1 MSKKELIT
9 PPFRWFALFGGVF
22 CILTFWYFQVY
33 GIFPVEKN
41 LGSSATVRFTP
52 YHTAGKLL
60 ELNNTKVEHYR
71 NLKALN
77 QPFIEAD
84 TIVLSAKPG
93 HINPEK
99 LDVLLKWVD
108 AGGSLFYWA
117 NRKSET
123 DTDLLLNHLDAGLVK
138 DQVAEQDKEVED
150 LLDLGKEVLPMLG
163 DLKRNEEQATSIQ
176 IADLETNIKVGFNP
190 TWHLYD
196 YSGNA
201 YYYTDDDKDHLLQYL
216 IGDGQI
222 FLMSDMNIWNN
233 ANIDDHDHGFFL
245 QSMIMS
251 GADQGVWFMFGG
263 EHESAFNKLRKQAM
277 PLFWIGLLFLVLW
290 LWRQIPRVGPKLSL
304 NLYQRRNIGE
314 HIAASS
320 QLRWQLKQ
328 LPQWVANQRK
338 IIFKHAAIRNPG
350 FSQLS
355 QEEQMSWL
363 ATVGSVDRK
372 QLAYLYDHSGLNE
385 FKELQFLEL
394 MDQLQK
400 LKSRL

>member
-9 PPFRWFALFGGVF
+9 PPFRWVALFGGVF

-93 HINPEK
+93 HMNPEK

-176 IADLETNIKVGFNP
+176 IADLETNIKIGFNP

-251 GADQGVWFMFGG
+251 GADQDVWFMFGG

-372 QLAYLYDHSGLNE
+372 QLTYLYDHSGLNE

-394 MDQLQK
+394 MHQLQK